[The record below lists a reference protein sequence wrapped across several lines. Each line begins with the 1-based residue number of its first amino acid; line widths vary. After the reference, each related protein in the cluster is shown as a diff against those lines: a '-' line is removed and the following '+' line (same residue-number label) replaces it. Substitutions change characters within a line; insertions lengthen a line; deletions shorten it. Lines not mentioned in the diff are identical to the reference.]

1 MGEIIELIS
10 FQISGAILVEHVVK
24 RPSVFSIHFC
34 SGNER

>member
-10 FQISGAILVEHVVK
+10 FQTSGAILVEHVVK
-24 RPSVFSIHFC
+24 RPSVFSIHFY